1 MDEITLIG
9 ITIIVITIISVI
21 SVLYAIRSAKNK
33 GYKKQIE
40 KLDIEKNKIVSTP
53 IVPELSKIETYRKNE
68 KIETMYK
75 EWNKRLSDIRDVQ
88 IPKITDMILEA
99 DYCLSQRDYKST
111 LYKIAKLE
119 MEIYKVRTNA
129 EFLLDDIKD
138 ITTSEERSRK
148 VITKYK
154 KEYRELYDKFKES
167 ENDYADIAETVNL
180 QFGAIAHKFEEYEDI
195 LDSNRYNEVDNTVNT
210 IEDMLKHMTIV
221 IDEMPQIVLMAENIL
236 PKKIK
241 EVLENYEELKK
252 QGYTLDYLNVEYNVS
267 EANKK
272 INDILERAK
281 MLDMKDSLL
290 ELKVLMEYFENVFDD
305 FEKEKVNKK
314 EYSDTIAN
322 FQKKLSRMNKLV
334 NEIFKKLESIKKV
347 YNLEEEDINLLQKIR
362 EELKKLNDD
371 YKVLIEHTQNN
382 AFSFSKINKE
392 LENLVA
398 RLRLIE
404 ESLDQTLDTIG
415 SMKDDESR
423 ARQQL
428 EEVKK
433 ILRRSRKLLREYE
446 LPVIPDNYFVELQE
460 AQGAIK
466 ELIAELNKSPI
477 NIDNLNMRVETA
489 RDLVIK
495 LHNRSKEMVK
505 SAAFAEM
512 TMVYGNRYRSKYE
525 ELDKNLAYSEMLFF
539 KGEYKKALQ
548 LSINTLNK
556 VEPGIQNKLVEYD
569 IIFI

>member
-525 ELDKNLAYSEMLFF
+525 ELDKNSACLKSCEFKYST
-539 KGEYKKALQ
+539 
-548 LSINTLNK
+548 TLWMNK
-556 VEPGIQNKLVEYD
+556 DASQNAVVVPSPTLLTRSKET
-569 IIFI
+569 

>member
-272 INDILERAK
+272 INDILVRAK

-556 VEPGIQNKLVEYD
+556 VEPGIQNKLVEYYKK
-569 IIFI
+569 

>member
-347 YNLEEEDINLLQKIR
+347 YNLEEEDINLLKKIR

-556 VEPGIQNKLVEYD
+556 VEPGIQNKLVEYYKK
-569 IIFI
+569 

>member
-404 ESLDQTLDTIG
+404 ESLDQNLDTIG

-556 VEPGIQNKLVEYD
+556 VEPGIQNKLVEYYKK
-569 IIFI
+569 

>member
-9 ITIIVITIISVI
+9 ITIIVITIITVI

-195 LDSNRYNEVDNTVNT
+195 LDSNRYNEVDDTVNT

-281 MLDMKDSLL
+281 MLDMKDSVL
-290 ELKVLMEYFENVFDD
+290 ELKVLMEYFETVFDD

-362 EELKKLNDD
+362 VELKKLNDD

-556 VEPGIQNKLVEYD
+556 VEPGIQNKLVEYYKK
-569 IIFI
+569 

>member
-241 EVLENYEELKK
+241 EVLENYEKLKK

-556 VEPGIQNKLVEYD
+556 VEPGIQNKLVEYYKK
-569 IIFI
+569 